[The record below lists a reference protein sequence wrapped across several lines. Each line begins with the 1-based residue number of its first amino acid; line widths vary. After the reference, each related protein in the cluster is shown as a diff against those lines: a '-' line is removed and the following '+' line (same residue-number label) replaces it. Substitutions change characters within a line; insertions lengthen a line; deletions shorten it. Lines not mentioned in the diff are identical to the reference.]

1 MIKLKQKIFLF
12 IPLLLSVFLGFSQSK
27 IDQIE
32 IKSAKKLKGGTFE
45 GKKVNKL
52 IGNVKLKHHK
62 TVMWSDSA
70 YFIDK
75 ENRLIGFGHVRVK
88 SDKMT
93 VTGDYLDYDGKT
105 KVAIVRKNVRLVD
118 GKDMTLTTDNLN
130 YAFSSGVASYF
141 GGGTVREKQ
150 TTLISKKGTFYR
162 FSGVYHFK
170 NDVVLTKNNQT
181 LKTDT
186 LKYVTADKK
195 AFFYGPTY
203 ITAPGKNLYAES
215 GTYNTE
221 NEEAAFKTNAYIK
234 TPDYYLEGDSIFF
247 DNTNDYGYAKT
258 NVFLESFKDS
268 VNIIGDEMF
277 RWGKEFKSK
286 VIGDPVMRQI
296 SNGDTTYLK
305 GDTLISIQDTVKN
318 SSKIHAYKNVSFFM
332 NDLEGSCD
340 SMAYA
345 TTDSI
350 INFYQNPIIWSGQS
364 QITADTIYV
373 TLCDT
378 GVKNMY
384 ANINAFVISED
395 STKTEYNQVKGK
407 YLTGFFAGSQLSRV
421 DVDGNG
427 ESIYYAKDDEGVLMG
442 INKIVCGE
450 MNIFFQ
456 ENEVDDIIFITTPD
470 ANFIPPQQ
478 IKSGEDR
485 LSEFK
490 WHIDQKPNKVA
501 IISSFNNNRKKK
513 TTFDNE

>member
-1 MIKLKQKIFLF
+1 MIKLKQKIFIF
-12 IPLLLSVFLGFSQSK
+12 IPLFLSIFLSIGQSK
-27 IDQIE
+27 LNY
-32 IKSAKKLKGGTFE
+32 KGSKLRLGKYKGE
-45 GKKVNKL
+45 KVNIL
-52 IGNVKLKHHK
+52 IGNVKIKHK
-62 TVMWSDSA
+62 ETNMWCDSA
-70 YFIDK
+70 YKFLK
-75 ENRLIGFGHVRVK
+75 SERLIGFGNVK
-88 SDKMT
+88 VKNKKMT

-105 KVAIVRKNVRLVD
+105 KTAIVRKNVRLVD

-130 YAFSSGVASYF
+130 YNFKSGVAVYF
-141 GGGTVREKQ
+141 DGGTIHEKQ
-150 TTLISKKGTFYR
+150 TTLVSEKGTFYR

-186 LKYVTADKK
+186 LKYIASDKK

-221 NEEAAFKTNAYIK
+221 NEEAAFKTNAYIR

-268 VNIIGDEMF
+268 VHIIGDEMF

-286 VIGDPVMRQI
+286 VVGNPVMRQI

-305 GDTLISIQDTVKN
+305 GDTLISIQDTVKKSN
-318 SSKIHAYKNVSFFM
+318 KIYAYKNVSFFM
-332 NDLEGSCD
+332 DDLEGRCD

-345 TTDSI
+345 TTDSV
-350 INFYQNPIIWSGQS
+350 INFYQKPIIWSGQS

-373 TLCDT
+373 TLSDT

-384 ANINAFVISED
+384 AHIRAYVISED

-407 YLTGFFAGSQLSRV
+407 YLTGSFSGGQLSQV

-427 ESIYYAKDDEGVLMG
+427 ESIYYAKDDEGLLMG
-442 INKIVCGE
+442 INKIICGE
-450 MNIFFQ
+450 MNIYFVK
-456 ENEVDDIIFITTPD
+456 NEVDNIIFLTTPD
-470 ANFIPPQQ
+470 ANFIPPQRLQ
-478 IKSGEDR
+478 AGEDR
-485 LSEFK
+485 LSDFK
-490 WHIDQKPNKVA
+490 WLIDKKPDKLA
-501 IISSFNNNRKKK
+501 IISSFKNNRKKI